1 MSSKESD
8 LDDFE
13 LFDNAYFK
21 TLNTSSNKNKN
32 SMKRNNSSMEGYDNN
47 DNVKSSLPDEYDDSF
62 YAEMNKLDK
71 KLVEDYANN
80 GNVNI
85 HNSRLPHEYDDSFY
99 REMDKLDKKLIV
111 EELINKLTEMNK
123 LDKKLIVEDNAK
135 FLTKIIKELT
145 EKINEKIKF
154 EEKNIIKS
162 KNKGYPTQNSENTII
177 RYKNNLSKLKKLN
190 DEQKSNIL
198 EIYNNVNIHK
208 DDKRNAINAIINGD
222 KVMNSRASNFI
233 PVSISNR
240 LGKSA
245 PNLVD
250 KSVGESVS
258 KRVGKRPASK
268 SAHSSKKPKL
278 GGKKSNKKQTKTKKN
293 IKSKK

>member
-1 MSSKESD
+1 MFRLYIGMNSKEPDLDDLDD
-8 LDDFE
+8 LDDFV
-13 LFDNAYFK
+13 LFEDD
-21 TLNTSSNKNKN
+21 
-32 SMKRNNSSMEGYDNN
+32 DNN
-47 DNVKSSLPDEYDDSF
+47 DNVKSRLPD
-62 YAEMNKLDK
+62 
-71 KLVEDYANN
+71 
-80 GNVNI
+80 
-85 HNSRLPHEYDDSFY
+85 EYDDSFY
-99 REMDKLDKKLIV
+99 REMDKLDKKLIELDKKLIV

-162 KNKGYPTQNSENTII
+162 KKKGYPTQNSENTII

-240 LGKSA
+240 LGESA

-250 KSVGESVS
+250 KSVGESAS

-293 IKSKK
+293 IKSKI